1 MLTHNNTNKS
11 EWRVVLCTRVKL
23 IISHK
28 KYTLPLFTGDE
39 ISHMSDSK
47 EETKEMMLLT
57 IHVHIQGCV
66 LGGNNPQ
73 TNDRHRFNL
82 IEQYILKINP
92 IVFFLKPTMG
102 NTIIFKS

>member
-66 LGGNNPQ
+66 LEETTLKQ
-73 TNDRHRFNL
+73 TTDIDL
-82 IEQYILKINP
+82 ILSSN
-92 IVFFLKPTMG
+92 
-102 NTIIFKS
+102 IF